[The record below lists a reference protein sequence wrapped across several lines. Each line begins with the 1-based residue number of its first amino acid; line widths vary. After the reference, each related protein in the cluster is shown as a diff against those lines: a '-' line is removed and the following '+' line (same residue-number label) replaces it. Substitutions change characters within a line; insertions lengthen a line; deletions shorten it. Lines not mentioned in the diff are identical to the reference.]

1 MDFYHLRIAR
11 PVSHLLRS
19 RDMYC
24 QGLDLDAIGEFNDHD
39 GFSGY
44 MLGRAGLGWHL
55 EFTQCHH
62 HPVIPSPSNEDL
74 LVLYIPETAAWEIS
88 CSKMVAA
95 GFNRVESFNP
105 YWDNAGASFED
116 SDGYRVVLQ
125 NRAWPASNV

>member
-24 QGLDLDAIGEFNDHD
+24 QGLDLEAIGEFNDHD

-44 MLGRAGLGWHL
+44 MLGRAGLSWHL

-62 HPVIPSPSNEDL
+62 HPVTPSPSDEDL
-74 LVLYIPETAAWEIS
+74 LVLYIPETAAWEIR
-88 CSKMVAA
+88 CSNMVAA
-95 GFNRVESFNP
+95 GFSRVESFNP
-105 YWDNAGASFED
+105 YWDRAGASFED
-116 SDGYRVVLQ
+116 GDGYRVVLQ
-125 NRAWPASNV
+125 NRAWQRVD